1 MSKNLIS
8 ATISAETLAQIETK
22 VNEIRQ
28 LLSPYLVNLTAEEKA
43 KLPKMSDKSVSFV
56 SKVVEYTKTNPNL
69 VPPMMDKE
77 EMEKDFK
84 LNQSLQPVFQTLKQL
99 S

>member
-28 LLSPYLVNLTAEEKA
+28 LLSPYLVNLTAEEK
-43 KLPKMSDKSVSFV
+43 
-56 SKVVEYTKTNPNL
+56 
-69 VPPMMDKE
+69 
-77 EMEKDFK
+77 
-84 LNQSLQPVFQTLKQL
+84 LNCQK
-99 S
+99 